1 MSSLRYT
8 EKKLLE
14 RVFKMEDGYLLDFSH
29 AKLRVFMNDFQIDLG
44 DNKYDKYGSSKA
56 KRMLAFW
63 EVEDDAVVVPVI
75 KGLLEHANNNDNV
88 IIQDNEKAQKV
99 INRLEGNEEHRNEVE
114 GFSTAEE
121 KIINHR
127 IWGDGKVRVFLS
139 HKSKFMKETA
149 MLKEELAFYGASC
162 IVAHKDIEPTK
173 LWQDEIENAL
183 HSMDILV
190 ALMTDGFQDS
200 NWTDQE
206 IGFAMGRKK
215 RIISVRM
222 GTDPYG
228 FIGKYQG
235 VASNWEDAPLKIME
249 ILMSEEKM
257 VDAYIEKLRLCPSY
271 DDCNELS
278 KCLPYITV
286 LTNEQRKKLIDV
298 YAENG
303 QVHGSRGFNGKMPD
317 EHGKGLIFH
326 LSRATGKKYNLS
338 SNHKIVR
345 S

>member
-1 MSSLRYT
+1 MSSLTYT

-14 RVFKMEDGYLLDFSH
+14 QVFEMEEGHLLDFSH
-29 AKLRVFMNDFQIDLG
+29 SSLRVFMDDFKIDLG

-56 KRMLAFW
+56 KRMRAFW
-63 EVEDDAVVVPVI
+63 EVEDDAIVVPVI
-75 KGLLEHANNNDNV
+75 KGLLEDANNNDKV
-88 IIQDNEKAQKV
+88 TVPDNEKAQKV

-114 GFSTAEE
+114 GFASAEE
-121 KIINHR
+121 KIINHA
-127 IWGDGKVRVFLS
+127 IWGNGKVRVFLS
-139 HKSKFMKETA
+139 HKSEFMKETA
-149 MLKEELAFYGASC
+149 TLKEELAFYGVSC
-162 IVAHKDIEPTK
+162 FVAHKDIEPTK
-173 LWQDEIENAL
+173 LWQDEIEKAL

-206 IGFAMGRKK
+206 IGFAIGRKK
-215 RIISVRM
+215 PIISVRM

-235 VASNWEDAPLKIME
+235 VASNWDDAPLKIMK

-257 VDAYIEKLRLCPSY
+257 LDAYIEELRFCPSY
-271 DDCNELS
+271 DEANRFA
-278 KCLPYITV
+278 KCLPYIGASTK
-286 LTNEQRKKLIDV
+286 EQIQKLIGV

-303 QVHGSRGFNGKMPD
+303 QIHGSRGFNGRTPD
-317 EHGKGLIFH
+317 EHGKGLVFH
-326 LSRATGKKYNLS
+326 LSRVTGKDYKIAN
-338 SNHKIVR
+338 NHKIVR